1 MVEKKSEM
9 EKGTIDEVLVNWQK
23 KIKTVKGEG
32 VNYYVV
38 WYDKN
43 DSIQL
48 RKAQVDKDIG
58 EKFVNSLKQNIQNL
72 SEQSLV
78 NYKDSDSAGN
88 DYQEIIS
95 QTEVPNAMAFIKGI
109 RDCRNDLNLEDIKEQ
124 TGLKFVIKV
133 GNFYGFGQVRKE
145 EKMKQKNGLFHLQF
159 SSNGRFSGIE
169 HSIEFIIPEKMDAIM
184 LDDQIIIWN
193 EYQFESIFHYH
204 AKILE
209 QIKSRRTSSDSL
221 FSDSEEFEKSVES
234 DSAKARKI
242 YFVYSYRNFNNL
254 NVERMMNYAKDYSLD
269 IVKDQHDTNRISF
282 SDSNSWHVIK
292 AMSEDYYTGYF
303 SGNKWASNK
312 KRKVR

>member
-1 MVEKKSEM
+1 VRRFRKGENMVEKRSEM
-9 EKGTIDEVLVNWQK
+9 ERGTINEVLVNWQK
-23 KIKTVKGEG
+23 KIETVKGEDL
-32 VNYYVV
+32 NYYVV

-43 DSIQL
+43 NSIQM

-58 EKFVNSLKQNIQNL
+58 DKFVESLKQNIQNL

-109 RDCRNDLNLEDIKEQ
+109 LDCRNDLNLEDIKEQ
-124 TGLKFVIKV
+124 TSLKFVIKV
-133 GNFYGFGQVRKE
+133 KNFYGFGHVGKE
-145 EKMKQKNGLFHLQF
+145 EKMKHKKGLFHLQF

-169 HSIEFIIPEKMDAIM
+169 PSIEFTIPEKMDAIM

-193 EYQFESIFHYH
+193 EYQSESIFHYH

-221 FSDSEEFEKSVES
+221 FSDDSVHE
-234 DSAKARKI
+234 
-242 YFVYSYRNFNNL
+242 L
-254 NVERMMNYAKDYSLD
+254 L
-269 IVKDQHDTNRISF
+269 
-282 SDSNSWHVIK
+282 
-292 AMSEDYYTGYF
+292 
-303 SGNKWASNK
+303 
-312 KRKVR
+312 